1 MRYILT
7 FVWSFMLV
15 TLLNY
20 VVGAIANVPFN
31 FEAGA
36 ILSVAVAVLVILL
49 GESLPEGPISDHE

>member
-1 MRYILT
+1 
-7 FVWSFMLV
+7 MLV

-20 VVGAIANVPFN
+20 VVGAIANVNFN

-49 GESLPEGPISDHE
+49 GEALPEGPISDHE

>member
-1 MRYILT
+1 
-7 FVWSFMLV
+7 MLV
-15 TLLNY
+15 SLLNY

-36 ILSVAVAVLVILL
+36 FLSVILAILVILL